1 MVLILE
7 DQLAVTPASVPG
19 IGTREAERAA
29 RRALREQ
36 IARLEGE
43 LARTL
48 SDAWPR
54 IGIDVTVPGVPGGPR
69 LLALGELEALR
80 DARAGRLMAAR
91 EQLAARHAAEA
102 EQRMILEDML
112 ARPKAYK
119 WAIVRNVDIGEPGCR
134 SYRSVP
140 RLGPVGMLAGWW
152 HVKVSSGCPLAAG
165 R

>member
-1 MVLILE
+1 VVEILE
-7 DQLAVTPASVPG
+7 DQLAVSRTAIPG
-19 IGTREAERAA
+19 VDAPGAERAA

-36 IARLEGE
+36 IARLEGQ

-48 SDAWPR
+48 ADAWPR
-54 IGIDVTVPGVPGGPR
+54 HGIDVTVPAVAGGPR
-69 LLALGELEALR
+69 LLALHELEALR
-80 DARAGRLMAAR
+80 DAMAGRLLAAR

-102 EQRMILEDML
+102 ERRVFLEAML
-112 ARPKAYK
+112 ARPRAYK

-152 HVKVSSGCPLAAG
+152 HVKVSSGCPLPAG